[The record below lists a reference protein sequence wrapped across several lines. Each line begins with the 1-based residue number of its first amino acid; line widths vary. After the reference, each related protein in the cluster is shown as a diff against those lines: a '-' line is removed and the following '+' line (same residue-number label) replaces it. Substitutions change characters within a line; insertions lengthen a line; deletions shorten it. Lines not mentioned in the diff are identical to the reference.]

1 MAASFDVNSPAIAFG
16 FFCYR
21 LPINQRRSALLLCS
35 ASCRHSIAGNS
46 AATVLRIISLSPP
59 PFAGAFPVLA
69 RPLHRMTHGN
79 HRRQANPAT
88 AQPVFSRCSR
98 VINGA
103 SRVKRSTWVK
113 QASPAFPPAKM
124 AFAHSALRCLAA
136 GNYQI
141 QRILTLPFG
150 NMAATNSGAKRRSA
164 AVSSNTASSTQ
175 EP

>member
-1 MAASFDVNSPAIAFG
+1 MAASFGVNSSAIAFA

-21 LPINQRRSALLLCS
+21 LPINQRRSASLLCS
-35 ASCRHSIAGNS
+35 CSCRHCIAGNS
-46 AATVLRIISLSPP
+46 AATVLRIISVSPQ

-69 RPLHRMTHGN
+69 RPLHHTAHGN

-88 AQPVFSRCSR
+88 AQPMFSTCSR

-124 AFAHSALRCLAA
+124 AFVHSALRCFAA

-150 NMAATNSGAKRRSA
+150 NMARTNSDAKRRSA
-164 AVSSNTASSTQ
+164 AVSSTTASSTQ